1 MGRQRPDLLSGSA
14 AIEAAASGLTAGFPD
29 CSDAFAPAPAPARK
43 AADNP
48 LPANLSRLSLPLQRQ
63 IIPRLLLANRAL
75 STGGVRQ
82 PKAIPE
88 GIALEGFCRLVLD
101 NDVAAIN
108 GHVREL
114 QARGESLDTILLGL
128 LAPTARHLGDM
139 WKQDLC
145 DFSQVTIGLWRLQQ
159 VVRDVCN
166 GNDNLPATNRRA
178 GQKALLLP
186 VPGEQH
192 LFGLQIVGEL
202 LMRAGWDVT
211 LDPSLGADGILRT
224 VRNEAFTVV
233 GLTAS
238 SRSRL
243 EGLAAFILRIRR
255 ASKNRLVA
263 VMVGGSVFSEHPELA
278 ALVGADATAVDG
290 QQAVDQAWAIYQLTN
305 SQDPRQLRDA

>member
-1 MGRQRPDLLSGSA
+1 MGRQRPDLLGGSA
-14 AIEAAASGLTAGFPD
+14 AIKAATGSLTAGFSD
-29 CSDAFAPAPAPARK
+29 CGDAFA
-43 AADNP
+43 AAQTRSGSDAP
-48 LPANLSRLSLPLQRQ
+48 LPGNLSRLSLPLQRQ

-75 STGGVRQ
+75 TTSGVRE
-82 PKAIPE
+82 PKALPE
-88 GIALEGFCRLVLD
+88 GIAIESFCRMVLD
-101 NDVAAIN
+101 NDVASIN

-114 QARGESLDTILLGL
+114 QGRGESLDTILLGL
-128 LAPTARHLGDM
+128 LAPTARHLGEM

-166 GNDNLPATNRRA
+166 GCDNLPSPQRRM

-202 LMRAGWDVT
+202 LVRAGWDVT
-211 LDPSLGADGILRT
+211 LDPSLGTEGILRT

-290 QQAVDQAWAIYQLTN
+290 QQAVDQAWAIYHLT
-305 SQDPRQLRDA
+305 STQDPRLLRDA